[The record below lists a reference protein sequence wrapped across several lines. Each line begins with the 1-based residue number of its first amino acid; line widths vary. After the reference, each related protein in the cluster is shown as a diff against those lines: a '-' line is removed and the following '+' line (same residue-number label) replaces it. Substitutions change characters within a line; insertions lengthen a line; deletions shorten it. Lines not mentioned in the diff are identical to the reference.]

1 MIFIDMSI
9 NQSLEKTLDT
19 LLLDTG
25 LSEKESKV
33 YQILLE
39 KGTLKAG
46 EIIKLSGLKKGIAY
60 NILYKLA
67 KEGLITQFDK
77 EKKLTFQVTDP
88 EKLHAYVDRK
98 KQAINDVA
106 HRIEKMLPQMKS
118 QYKLAVGKPT
128 IQYYEGVEGIKA
140 VFEDIYAKKEQE
152 NIVWGCGDVD
162 SIDMTLPNIALKHLI
177 PKRIRNKLLA
187 VSFFA
192 DGPMARQQ
200 HEKDAQHLRKSVLIP
215 PEKYPLPAEIDV
227 YDDKIALLSFKKGE
241 FIGMIIQNQEFAT
254 TLKSVFRLGFNQ
266 FPDTAEKINHKT
278 RRKA

>member
-1 MIFIDMSI
+1 MSI

-19 LLLDTG
+19 LLMDAG

-33 YQILLE
+33 YRILLE

-98 KQAINDVA
+98 KQAINNVV
-106 HRIEKMLPQMKS
+106 HRIEEMLPQMKS

-128 IQYYEGVEGIKA
+128 IQYFEGVEGIKA
-140 VFEDIYAKKEQE
+140 VFEDIYAKKEKT
-152 NIVWGCGDVD
+152 NIVWGCGDLD
-162 SIDMTLPNIALKHLI
+162 RADIAIPDHVVKYLV

-187 VSFFA
+187 MSFFT
-192 DGPMARQQ
+192 DGSVGRLL
-200 HEKDAQHLRKSVLIP
+200 HENDVKQVRKSILIDP
-215 PEKYPLPAEIDV
+215 KEYPLPAEIDV

-254 TLKSVFRLGFNQ
+254 TLKNIFRLAFNQ
-266 FPDTAEKINHKT
+266 FPYTSDIQKKRGGKT
-278 RRKA
+278 E